1 LSSAGSSSQLNTQAH
16 LEDLWAASAHHPSQQ
31 ALACA
36 VWCVEHAPDQAA
48 WLKSRIYATLS
59 DNQLKELL
67 FRNPT
72 DGRIQA
78 LNLLAQVHQPQKKRA
93 VPPPAPPRA
102 ATPVP
107 EETTPYERI
116 FGVALRI
123 VVPAAE
129 RTVRI
134 DPEVGRLA
142 IALHLVPQL
151 RLWLVARKL
160 DKQGRGCVQKSDLIQ
175 LLTHYGVYYTVRQY
189 RRLFATGAGFFWRQD
204 RQNPERLYLH
214 SWNRVGQILLEKA
227 PDSGYNRPGAY
238 QQVIDVSGS
247 LAAFQG
253 RLYAAWIAYRGRE
266 DGVSIARSTLA
277 GLFNRSPRTLRQW
290 ERQLGGI
297 IQVRHD
303 YEQHPDDTCTPDELY
318 DIQHHIPDHAQSYT
332 TLTTQG
338 LVQRRRW
345 QRSNTYTSNI
355 SAHNHRGQARK
366 VRRHIN
372 SVIPAGTDGG
382 TSRINYSVAAH
393 RKRVRSYKFRR
404 GDDGDVMQPVHVYLG
419 QHRVGLYE
427 LMRPDPA
434 RPEPRTGFLDWRR

>member
-1 LSSAGSSSQLNTQAH
+1 VRSNHRADLETQWQA
-16 LEDLWAASAHHPSQQ
+16 LEDHPGQQ

-36 VWCVEHAPDQAA
+36 VWCVAHAPEQAG
-48 WLKSRIYATLS
+48 WLKQRIYAALS
-59 DNQLKELL
+59 DNQLKDLL

-78 LNLLAQVHQPQKKRA
+78 LNLLAQVHQPDKKRVVQPP
-93 VPPPAPPRA
+93 VPPKA
-102 ATPVP
+102 AKPVAETKTSYERLFGVPLRVVAP
-107 EETTPYERI
+107 EE
-116 FGVALRI
+116 
-123 VVPAAE
+123 E

-160 DKQGRGCVQKSDLIQ
+160 DQQGRGCIQKSDLIQ
-175 LLTHYGVYYTVRQY
+175 LLTHFGIYYTARQY
-189 RRLFATGAGFFWRQD
+189 RRLFATGAGLFWRQD
-204 RQNPERLYLH
+204 RHNPERLYLL
-214 SWNRVGQILLEKA
+214 SWQRVSQILLEKA

-247 LAAFQG
+247 LAAFQA

-297 IQVRHD
+297 IKVRHD
-303 YEQHPDDTCTPDELY
+303 YEQHPDDACSPDELY
-318 DIQHHIPDHAQSYT
+318 DIQNHIPDHAQPYT
-332 TLTTQG
+332 TLTPQG
-338 LVQRRRW
+338 SVQRRRW
-345 QRSNTYTSNI
+345 QRSNTYTSSI
-355 SAHNHRGQARK
+355 SAHDYRGQARK
-366 VRRHIN
+366 VRRHLN
-372 SVIPAGTDGG
+372 SVTPAGTDGG
-382 TSRINYSVAAH
+382 PSRMNYSVAAH

-404 GDDGDVMQPVHVYLG
+404 GDAGDVMQPVHVFLG
-419 QHRVGLYE
+419 QNRAGVWE
-427 LMRPDPA
+427 LMCPDPA